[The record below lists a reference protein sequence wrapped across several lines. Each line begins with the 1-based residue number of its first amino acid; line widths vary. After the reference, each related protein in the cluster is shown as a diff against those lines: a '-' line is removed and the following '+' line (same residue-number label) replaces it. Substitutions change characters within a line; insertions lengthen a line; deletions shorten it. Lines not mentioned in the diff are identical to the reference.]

1 MSNNDLE
8 KEIYAKEFLDS
19 IRKTGETD
27 IVKMHQ
33 AIAEAKYEWEFAQ
46 SYFDSVS
53 EPELVEYAI
62 YNQTAAQK
70 KYEYLL
76 RQARQLK
83 LLKK

>member
-1 MSNNDLE
+1 MSNNNFE
-8 KEIYAKEFLDS
+8 KEIYAREFLDS

-27 IVKMHQ
+27 IEKMHQ
-33 AIAEAKYEWEFAQ
+33 AIAEAKHEWEFAQ

-76 RQARQLK
+76 KQAKELK

>member
-1 MSNNDLE
+1 MSNNNLE
-8 KEIYAKEFLDS
+8 KENYAKDFLNS
-19 IRKTGETD
+19 IRVTGETD
-27 IVKMHQ
+27 IEKMHQ

-62 YNQTAAQK
+62 YNQMAAQK

-76 RQARQLK
+76 KQARQIK
-83 LLKK
+83 LLKN

>member
-1 MSNNDLE
+1 MSKNNLD
-8 KEIYAKEFLDS
+8 KENYTREFLDS
-19 IRKTGETD
+19 IRITGKTD
-27 IVKMHQ
+27 IEKMHQ
-33 AIAEAKYEWEFAQ
+33 AIADAKYEWEFAQ

-76 RQARQLK
+76 RQARELK
-83 LLKK
+83 LLKN

>member
-1 MSNNDLE
+1 MSNNNLDKE
-8 KEIYAKEFLDS
+8 KYTKEFLNS
-19 IRKTGETD
+19 IKRTGETD
-27 IVKMHQ
+27 IEKMRQ

-46 SYFDSVS
+46 SYFESVS
-53 EPELVEYAI
+53 DPELVEYAI

-76 RQARQLK
+76 KQAKDLK

>member
-1 MSNNDLE
+1 MSNNNIE
-8 KEIYAKEFLDS
+8 KEFYAKEFLDS
-19 IRKTGETD
+19 IRITGETD
-27 IVKMHQ
+27 VEKMHK

-53 EPELVEYAI
+53 DPELVEYAI

-76 RQARQLK
+76 KQARQLK